1 MGWIRRNQRKNGDAS
16 SSGCSGGYG
25 QISVPGPNGETGNTR
40 EFGESTGDLYSGGGG
55 GTAASGSAGLPGE
68 VTTATN
74 SGRGGGGVAG
84 EDGIVIIRKHQ

>member
-1 MGWIRRNQRKNGDAS
+1 MLVVQDAP
-16 SSGCSGGYG
+16 
-25 QISVPGPNGETGNTR
+25 VVMDR
-40 EFGESTGDLYSGGGG
+40 FGESTGDLYSGGGG